1 MKIVS
6 LAFRN
11 ILRNKRR
18 TFLTLSAIISGV
30 ASIVILGGFI
40 EFTFQGLREQTI
52 RTQLGH
58 IQIYQKG
65 YIEHGV
71 ADPAKYL
78 IKDPGKVES
87 VLQEIPEI
95 SSITRRLSLS
105 GLISNGNKT
114 MSAKVTGI
122 IPEQEEEFSAFETV
136 LDGQQLDESTP
147 NGGVIGMEL
156 AKALNAKVGDYLMI
170 MTNTLDGAINVVDFE
185 LVGIA
190 QTGSQE
196 YDSVFVKLPLPVVQ
210 QALETKS
217 VEKIMVILE
226 ETESLDST
234 LSKLSGVLEK
244 ANMPLEYRSW
254 KDMAVFY
261 HKVVKMYGGLFNVI
275 KAIIAIIVLFS
286 IVNTMT
292 MAVFE
297 RTREIGTLR
306 AIGTPRLD
314 IMKIF
319 ITEGFLLGVIGGIL
333 GLIVGMCLAVG
344 INLSGGIDIP
354 PPPGM
359 SRGYISLILIVP
371 SILLYAF
378 LLTVVVS
385 VLSSIFPAWKAS
397 RIEIVEALAFI

>member
-1 MKIVS
+1 MKTFK

-30 ASIVILGGFI
+30 CSIVIFGGFI

-65 YIEHGV
+65 YMDHGI

-78 IKDPGKVES
+78 IKQPEKVEAELNKIS
-87 VLQEIPEI
+87 EV

-105 GLISNGNKT
+105 GLISTGNKT
-114 MSAKVTGI
+114 MSVKVTGV
-122 IPEQEEEFSAFETV
+122 IPELEEEFSSFETV

-147 NGGVIGMEL
+147 SGGVIGVEL
-156 AKALNAKVGDYLMI
+156 AKALNVKIGDYLMI
-170 MTNTLDGAINVVDFE
+170 MTNTLDGAINVVEFE

-196 YDSVFVKLPLPVVQ
+196 YDSVFVKLPLSVVQ
-210 QALETKS
+210 QALETTS
-217 VEKIMVILE
+217 VEKIMVLLD
-226 ETESLDST
+226 ETENLKTVLD
-234 LSKLSGVLEK
+234 KLPDVL
-244 ANMPLEYRSW
+244 AQTNLPVEYRSW
-254 KDMAVFY
+254 EEMAVFY
-261 HKVVKMYGGLFNVI
+261 HKVVAMYKSLFNVI
-275 KAIIAIIVLFS
+275 QVIIAIIVLFS
-286 IVNTMT
+286 IVNTMS

-306 AIGTPRLD
+306 AIGTPRID
-314 IMKIF
+314 IMKLF
-319 ITEGFLLGVIGGIL
+319 IIEGFLLGIIGGLL
-333 GLIVGMCLAVG
+333 GLIFGICVATG
-344 INLSGGIDIP
+344 INFSGGIDIP
-354 PPPGM
+354 APPGM
-359 SRGYISLILIVP
+359 SRGYISFILIVP

-378 LLTVVVS
+378 LLTILVS
-385 VLSSIFPAWKAS
+385 VLSSIVPAWKAS
-397 RIEIVEALAFI
+397 RIKIVEALAYI